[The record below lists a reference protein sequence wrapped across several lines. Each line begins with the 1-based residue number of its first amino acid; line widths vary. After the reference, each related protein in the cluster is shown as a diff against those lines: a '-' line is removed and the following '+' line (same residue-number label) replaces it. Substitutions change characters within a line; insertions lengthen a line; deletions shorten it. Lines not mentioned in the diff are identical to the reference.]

1 MFRSARSRA
10 CSRWRRSPRS
20 SRRARPSSGSTTTRR
35 RAQASPSRPSTSSK
49 RSQPSQRSAS
59 VRTYFLRTLA
69 GCAAALFA
77 AAASAQQDFS
87 KVEIQTEKVADTVY
101 MMTGAGGNLG
111 VSVGE
116 DAVFVIDDQF
126 APLTPKI
133 QAAIAKLTDKP
144 VKFVLNTHW
153 HFDHTGGNEN
163 MGKAGALIFA
173 HENVRKR
180 LSAEGFIE
188 FLGMKTKPEPKV
200 ALPVV
205 TFTRDVTFRLNGDEL
220 VVTHVPRAH
229 TDGDSIVEFRKS
241 NVIHMGDTFFNRL
254 YPFIDTSSGGTVAG
268 VLAAA
273 DGVLKTVG
281 DSTKIIPGHGPL
293 ASKADLKAYRDMLA
307 ATSGNI
313 RGQIKA
319 GKTLEQVIASKPT
332 AKYDAVWGK
341 GFFAT

>member
-1 MFRSARSRA
+1 VKTHFIRI
-10 CSRWRRSPRS
+10 P
-20 SRRARPSSGSTTTRR
+20 
-35 RAQASPSRPSTSSK
+35 
-49 RSQPSQRSAS
+49 
-59 VRTYFLRTLA
+59 VV
-69 GCAAALFA
+69 CAAALFA

-87 KVEIQTEKVADTVY
+87 KVEIQTEKLADTVY
-101 MMTGAGGNLG
+101 MMAGAGGNLG
-111 VSVGE
+111 LSVGE

-133 QAAIAKLTDKP
+133 QAAIATLTSKP

-163 MGKAGALIFA
+163 LGKAGAIIVA

-180 LSAEGFIE
+180 LSTEGFIE
-188 FLGMKTKPEPKV
+188 FLGMKTKPEPEV

-205 TFTRDVTFRLNGDEL
+205 TFTRDISFRLNGDEL
-220 VVTHVPRAH
+220 VVNHVPRAH
-229 TDGDSIVEFRKS
+229 TDGDSIVRFGKS
-241 NVIHMGDTFFNRL
+241 NVVHMGDTFFNKL

-268 VLAAA
+268 VLAAV

-281 DSTKIIPGHGPL
+281 DDTKIIPGHGPL

-307 ATSGNI
+307 AVSGNI

-319 GKTLEQVIASKPT
+319 GKTLAQVIASKPT
-332 AKYDAVWGK
+332 AKYDAAWGK
-341 GFFAT
+341 GFLAPEKFVEMIYGNLKK